1 MKKLL
6 LPLLVLLSLLCVKS
20 YAVVINDIEVKNNER
35 ISKETIITYGKIQ
48 LNKDYSQDDLNL
60 IIKDLYD
67 TNFFNDISLTLEGNK
82 LVIDISENKI
92 IQKVIVEGIKSSEME
107 KTILKNLFST
117 DKAPFLL
124 EKVKNDQIR
133 IKDSLTYLGYYMSN
147 VESRIQE
154 NENNTVNL
162 FFDIELGEKSKIS
175 KIEFIGDK
183 KVKDRTLRSV
193 IISEEAK
200 FWKFITRNK
209 FVNEKTIERDKRL
222 LRNFYLNKGFYNVDV
237 QSATV
242 KFFDDKSFKVTYKI
256 NAGEIFEIN
265 KTELN
270 LPIDY
275 NEENFIE
282 VKKELNE
289 LVGERYSLFKINK
302 VIDEIDK
309 VSLSR
314 QFDFINADLTET
326 IIDGN
331 KLNLKIS
338 ISESEKLYVERI
350 NIFGNNVTFENVIR
364 NQLEIDE
371 GDPFNKLLEARSIN
385 NIRATNLFA
394 NVSSEV
400 VEGSDPTTKII
411 NVTVVEK
418 PTGEI
423 TLGAGAGTEGGTLG
437 FSITENNFLGK
448 GVKLLTSLRLTED
461 TVKGSFSVTNPNFN
475 YSGKALSTTVERTS
489 VDKMSDNGYEVD
501 KTGFSFG
508 TGYEQF
514 ENVKFLPS
522 ISNYYEDL
530 TTSSKAS
537 TNLKKQSGSYLESKF
552 NYTLDYDMRDQRYQ
566 PSSGFRSVFR
576 QGVPLI
582 SEEYSLGTSYD
593 FKTWYKLPNEMV
605 TSFSIFGKIVESLNG
620 EDVRITN
627 RTFIPRNKLKG
638 FNTRNIGPVDSSDY
652 VGGNYAAA
660 VNFDTTLPMIFST
673 VENVD
678 LRYFLDFANLWGVDY
693 SNAVDQSNTVRSS
706 TGFVVDWFTP
716 IGPLNF
722 SISQNLSK
730 ASDDKTES
738 FQFNL
743 GTTF

>member
-1 MKKLL
+1 
-6 LPLLVLLSLLCVKS
+6 
-20 YAVVINDIEVKNNER
+20 
-35 ISKETIITYGKIQ
+35 
-48 LNKDYSQDDLNL
+48 
-60 IIKDLYD
+60 
-67 TNFFNDISLTLEGNK
+67 
-82 LVIDISENKI
+82 
-92 IQKVIVEGIKSSEME
+92 
-107 KTILKNLFST
+107 
-117 DKAPFLL
+117 
-124 EKVKNDQIR
+124 
-133 IKDSLTYLGYYMSN
+133 MSN

>member
-107 KTILKNLFST
+107 KTILKNLFSK